1 MTHAAI
7 AVALMGA
14 AFTLGLAIWESQRGK
29 TQAPAKQ
36 ALPCRGIYHRAWLR
50 VADAARCHPS

>member
-36 ALPCRGIYHRAWLR
+36 ALPCRGIYHRA
-50 VADAARCHPS
+50 